1 MATARKSAGDFTGRT
16 AVKQQ
21 SDNKE
26 ALAKRAQEIS
36 IMAEIEA
43 EELATPIDYS
53 EGPSTKQE
61 KSDELEVHEV
71 ELEEPTRTIIPN
83 TNLES
88 VTFGAGNH
96 YTFNEGRKYVVSA
109 DLARHLKE
117 KGYLWE
123 GSYR

>member
-1 MATARKSAGDFTGRT
+1 MAARKSAGDFTGRQT
-16 AVKQQ
+16 VQQ
-21 SDNKE
+21 QADNKE

-43 EELATPIDYS
+43 EENAKPIDYS

-61 KSDELEVHEV
+61 KEDELEVHEV
-71 ELEEPTRTIIPN
+71 ELGEPTRTIIPN
-83 TNLES
+83 TTLES
-88 VTFGAGNH
+88 MTFGAGNH
-96 YTFNEGRKYVVSA
+96 YTFNEGRKYVVPA

>member
-1 MATARKSAGDFTGRT
+1 MAARKSAGDFTGRT
-16 AVKQQ
+16 AVAQQ
-21 SDNKE
+21 ADNKE

-43 EELATPIDYS
+43 EEQAKPVDYS
-53 EGPSTKQE
+53 DGPSTKQD
-61 KSDELEVHEV
+61 KDELEVHEV

-83 TNLES
+83 TTLES
-88 VTFGAGNH
+88 MTFGAGNH
-96 YTFNEGRKYVVSA
+96 YTFQEGRKYVVPA